1 MKTFKLNI
9 PKGIKNWSY
18 ALDAKTIL
26 CSRSWIIFNDENV
39 KEVYIF
45 QEDGTLIISHN
56 GKVTKTKWEYIEQNT
71 SLIIENIESYT
82 YMLKPVYYDNKV
94 LVLQVDGTNEYAI
107 MLNENCIEE
116 SMFDSIEKVKLY
128 VEGQDKTASQ
138 TQERPFVLNKK
149 FLENFTNTKSRKD
162 LNPNVIRARLTKN
175 KYLSKNI
182 NIGIG
187 VAAVAFLI
195 YSVLNNGILPIYTFG
210 IFSFIIILSLVV
222 LIFRESHRNKEYN
235 TFLKIEKKHPLQWFN
250 Q

>member
-1 MKTFKLNI
+1 MKTYTLNI
-9 PKGIKNWSY
+9 PKGTRNWSY

-45 QEDGTLIISHN
+45 QKDGTLIISHN
-56 GKVTKTKWEYIEQNT
+56 GKVCKTKWEYIAQNT
-71 SLIIENIESYT
+71 SLIIEDIESDT
-82 YMLKPVYYDNKV
+82 YMLKPTYYDNKV

-116 SMFDSIEKVKLY
+116 LMLDSLDEIKLY
-128 VEGQDKTASQ
+128 VEGQNNIASQ
-138 TQERPFVLNKK
+138 AKEASFALNKNY
-149 FLENFTNTKSRKD
+149 LDSFTNTKERKD
-162 LNPNVIRARLTKN
+162 LNPHEIRVKSTRSKHLR
-175 KYLSKNI
+175 KNI

-187 VAAVAFLI
+187 IAAVAFLI
-195 YSVLNNGILPIYTFG
+195 LSVLSNEILPIYAFG

-222 LIFRESHRNKEYN
+222 LIFIESRKNKEYN
-235 TFLKIEKKHPLQWFN
+235 TFLKIEKKHPFQWLN

>member
-1 MKTFKLNI
+1 MKTFTLNI
-9 PKGIKNWSY
+9 PKGIRNWSY

-56 GKVTKTKWEYIEQNT
+56 GKVSKTKWEYIEQNT
-71 SLIIENIESYT
+71 SLIVEDTESGT
-82 YMLKPVYYDNKV
+82 YMLKPTYYDNKV

-107 MLNENCIEE
+107 MLNENCIDEL
-116 SMFDSIEKVKLY
+116 MFDSIDKIKQY
-128 VEGQDKTASQ
+128 VEGQNKTINQ
-138 TQERPFVLNKK
+138 TQETPFTINKK
-149 FLENFTNTKSRKD
+149 FLESFAKTKQRKD
-162 LNPNVIRARLTKN
+162 LNPHEIRVKLIRS
-175 KYLSKNI
+175 KYLRKNI

-187 VAAVAFLI
+187 IAAVVFLVF
-195 YSVLNNGILPIYTFG
+195 SVLNNEILPIYTFG
-210 IFSFIIILSLVV
+210 IFSFIIILSLVA
-222 LIFRESHRNKEYN
+222 LIFIESHKNKECN